1 MEIIRKKMNVMMKKI
16 VLPLL
21 SALLLTGV
29 SMQAQ
34 QRPNI
39 VFILADDLGYGDLGV
54 YGQQKIKTPNID
66 RLARQGMLFTRFY
79 AGTSVCAP
87 SRSSLLTGQHTGHTY
102 VRGNKEVQPEGQE
115 PLADTVQS
123 YARMLQQAGYVTG
136 AFGKWG
142 LGMVGTSGAPDK
154 KGFDVFYGYNCQ
166 RQSHRY
172 YPTHLWSN
180 NTRIDLEGND
190 LKQKKVYAP
199 ELIQQQT
206 LAFIENNRSKPFF
219 LFVPSIL
226 PHAELSGPDDQ
237 YYKQYENVFPETPH
251 KGNDYGPGAL
261 VAGYASV
268 EKPHATYA
276 AMVSRLDAYVGQILD
291 KLDQLG
297 LTQNTIVIFSS
308 DNGAHREGGADPA
321 FFNSS
326 AGLRGHKRDL
336 YEGGIRTPF
345 IVKWPGKVKS
355 GSRNAFMGAFWDMM
369 PTLTEIAGAPKP
381 PYTDGVSMVPTL
393 TGKGRQAQ
401 HPYLYW
407 EFHEDSGTQAV
418 RMGKWKGFRKGVA
431 KDAHAPLELYDLDK
445 DPAEQHNVA
454 ASHPDIVK
462 KIEGHMQ
469 EAHIESQVFPL
480 IAH

>member
-1 MEIIRKKMNVMMKKI
+1 MKKI
-16 VLPLL
+16 VLPVL
-21 SALLLTGV
+21 SALLLTAV
-29 SMQAQ
+29 SLRAQ

-66 RLARQGMLFTRFY
+66 RIARQGMLFTRFY

-102 VRGNKEVQPEGQE
+102 VRGNKEIKPEGQE

-123 YARMLQQAGYVTG
+123 YAKMLQQAGYVTG

-180 NTRIDLEGND
+180 NTKIDLEGND
-190 LKQKKVYAP
+190 LTQKKVYAP

-206 LAFIENNRSKPFF
+206 LAFIENNKNKPFF

-226 PHAELSGPDDQ
+226 PHAELQGPDDQ
-237 YYKQYENVFPETPH
+237 YYKQYENAFEEKPYQ
-251 KGNDYGPGAL
+251 GNDYGPGAL
-261 VAGYASV
+261 VPGYASV
-268 EKPHATYA
+268 AKPHATYA

-297 LTQNTIVIFSS
+297 LTQNTIIIFSS
-308 DNGAHREGGADPA
+308 DNGAHREGGADPI

-326 AGLRGHKRDL
+326 AGLRGFKRDL
-336 YEGGIRTPF
+336 YEGGIKTPF
-345 IVKWPGKVKS
+345 IVKWPGKVKA
-355 GSRNAFMGAFWDMM
+355 GSRSNFIGAFWDLM
-369 PTLTEIAGAPKP
+369 PTFTEIAKAPKP
-381 PYTDGVSMVPTL
+381 PYTDGVSIVPSL
-393 TGKGRQAQ
+393 TGKGKQTQ

-407 EFHEDSGTQAV
+407 EFHEDNGTQAV
-418 RMGKWKGFRKGVA
+418 RMGKWKGIRKEVT
-431 KDAHAPLELYDLDK
+431 KDPHAPIELYDLDK
-445 DPAEQHNVA
+445 DPAEQHNIA
-454 ASHPDIVK
+454 AVHPDIVK
-462 KIEGHMQ
+462 KINGYMS
-469 EAHIESQVFPL
+469 EAHVESPAFPWER
-480 IAH
+480 

>member
-1 MEIIRKKMNVMMKKI
+1 MNVMMKKI
-16 VLPLL
+16 LLPLL
-21 SALLLTGV
+21 SALLLTGA
-29 SMQAQ
+29 STQAQ

-66 RLARQGMLFTRFY
+66 RLARQGMMFTRFY

-87 SRSSLLTGQHTGHTY
+87 SRSALLTGQHTGHTY
-102 VRGNKEVQPEGQE
+102 VRGNKEIQPEGQE

-123 YARMLQQAGYVTG
+123 YAKMLQQAGYVTG

-142 LGMVGTSGAPDK
+142 LGMVGTTGAPDK

-199 ELIQQQT
+199 ALIQEQT

-237 YYKQYENVFPETPH
+237 YYKQYENAFPETPH

-261 VAGYASV
+261 VPGYASV

-291 KLDQLG
+291 KLDELG

-308 DNGAHREGGADPA
+308 DNGAHREGGADPV

-326 AGLRGHKRDL
+326 AGLRGFKRDL

-345 IVKWPGKVKS
+345 IVKWPGKVKA
-355 GSRNAFMGAFWDMM
+355 GSRNAFMGAFWDLM
-369 PTLTEIAGAPKP
+369 PTLTQIAGAPKP
-381 PYTDGVSMVPTL
+381 PYTDGVSIVPTL
-393 TGKGRQAQ
+393 TGKGKQAQ

-407 EFHEDSGTQAV
+407 EFHEDNGTQAV
-418 RMGKWKGFRKGVA
+418 RMGKWKGFRKGVM
-431 KDAHAPLELYDLDK
+431 KDAQAPLELYDLDK

-454 ASHPDIVK
+454 ASYPDIVK
-462 KIEGHMQ
+462 KIAGYMR
-469 EAHIESQVFPL
+469 EAHVESAVFPL
-480 IAH
+480 TAH

>member
-1 MEIIRKKMNVMMKKI
+1 MNVMMKKI
-16 VLPLL
+16 LLPLL
-21 SALLLTGV
+21 SALLLTGA
-29 SMQAQ
+29 STQAQ
-34 QRPNI
+34 RRPNI

-66 RLARQGMLFTRFY
+66 RLARQGMMFTRFY

-87 SRSSLLTGQHTGHTY
+87 SRSALLTGQHTGHTY
-102 VRGNKEVQPEGQE
+102 VRGNKEIQPEGQE

-123 YARMLQQAGYVTG
+123 YAKMLQQAGYVTG

-142 LGMVGTSGAPDK
+142 LGMVGTTGAPDK

-199 ELIQQQT
+199 ALIQEQT

-237 YYKQYENVFPETPH
+237 YYKQYENAFPETPH

-261 VAGYASV
+261 VPGYASV

-291 KLDQLG
+291 KLDELG

-308 DNGAHREGGADPA
+308 DNGAHREGGADPV

-326 AGLRGHKRDL
+326 AGLRGFKRDL

-345 IVKWPGKVKS
+345 IVKWPGKVKA
-355 GSRNAFMGAFWDMM
+355 GSRNAFMGAFWDLM
-369 PTLTEIAGAPKP
+369 PTLTQIAGAPKP
-381 PYTDGVSMVPTL
+381 PYTDGVSIVPTL
-393 TGKGRQAQ
+393 TGKGKQAQ

-407 EFHEDSGTQAV
+407 EFHEDNGTQAV
-418 RMGKWKGFRKGVA
+418 RMGKWKGFRKGVM
-431 KDAHAPLELYDLDK
+431 KDAQAPLELYDLDK

-462 KIEGHMQ
+462 KIAGYMR
-469 EAHIESQVFPL
+469 EAHVESAVFPL
-480 IAH
+480 TAH